1 MRGEWGT
8 GPQKNNKKRKDDCRR
23 RGARAEREVRVYG
36 HRTTQS
42 EESEEIKESEQRE
55 QRGTLV
61 VFPHKTRAY
70 RSSI

>member
-1 MRGEWGT
+1 MGRRSA
-8 GPQKNNKKRKDDCRR
+8 KKNKKRKDDCRR
-23 RGARAEREVRVYG
+23 RGARAERGVRVYG
-36 HRTTQS
+36 HRTNQS
-42 EESEEIKESEQRE
+42 EESEESKESEQRE